1 MTLLEINN
9 IAVAEWR
16 SAMLEAFQKGRKK
29 GYVVTHVGVSGTEGK
44 SFLFKPLHGVFGD
57 EHLFIAPAKGNFP
70 LMGPPSLDKA
80 RAALLDDWRFN
91 EDILSYNLQLL
102 WYEGAPLVIAR
113 PQNEHSGHLR
123 YAKDDPVFITTLEA
137 DLLSAKKNVKDGDVS
152 MMLKRL
158 RVFRFVTPL
167 ANVDDTL
174 VACPHC
180 FAKFLLFGPETGMT
194 PRGEGGSPK
203 RSAEATTRTAGGRV
217 DRGGGCR
224 FPARHRAWAPG
235 GEDPGERRRREAS
248 RIPGCRHARGV
259 SGDQEAPGAQDHP
272 AAPVRSLSESE
283 TPRGR
288 WLKRSLQREGSFK
301 GYC

>member
-1 MTLLEINN
+1 MNLLEINN

-194 PRGEGGSPK
+194 PRGGGGSPK
-203 RSAEATTRTAGGRV
+203 QRLRRPPGLRWRSGGPWRRLSLSCTTSSLGT
-217 DRGGGCR
+217 
-224 FPARHRAWAPG
+224 W
-235 GEDPGERRRREAS
+235 RRR
-248 RIPGCRHARGV
+248 
-259 SGDQEAPGAQDHP
+259 SGRAP
-272 AAPVRSLSESE
+272 S
-283 TPRGR
+283 T
-288 WLKRSLQREGSFK
+288 GSFSHPWMSTRSWSVWRSRSSRRSRSSSGSREK
-301 GYC
+301 SL